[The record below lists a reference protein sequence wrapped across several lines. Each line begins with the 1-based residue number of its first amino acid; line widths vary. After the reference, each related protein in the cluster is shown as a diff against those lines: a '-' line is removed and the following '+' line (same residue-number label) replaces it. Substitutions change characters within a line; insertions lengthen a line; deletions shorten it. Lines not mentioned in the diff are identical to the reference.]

1 MGTPHTA
8 NLSALSCS
16 VDAVGE
22 AVDRLEAVLPPRED
36 SKVLV
41 DFLEDDLREGL
52 EAIAE
57 VDAHFTDLL
66 DTLRSDRLSPIT
78 LLEAADDYRVLSRLE
93 YLTVVVAQ
101 MRRRLSQAA
110 GKLKNG

>member
-1 MGTPHTA
+1 MATSCSA
-8 NLSALSCS
+8 NLSALSFS

-22 AVDRLEAVLPPRED
+22 AVDRLEAALPKRED
-36 SKVLV
+36 TVVLA

-52 EAIAE
+52 DAIAE
-57 VDAHFTDLL
+57 VEAHFTDLL

-78 LLEAADDYRVLSRLE
+78 LLEASDDYRVLNRLE
-93 YLTVVVAQ
+93 YLMVVVAQ

-110 GKLKNG
+110 GKLRNG

>member
-1 MGTPHTA
+1 MATPHA
-8 NLSALSCS
+8 ASLSALSHS

-22 AVDRLEAVLPPRED
+22 AVDRLEAVLPKRED
-36 SKVLV
+36 SVVVV

-52 EAIAE
+52 EAVAE
-57 VDAHFTDLL
+57 VEAHFTDLL

-78 LLEAADDYRVLSRLE
+78 LLEAADDYRVLNRLE

>member
-1 MGTPHTA
+1 MATPQTA
-8 NLSALSCS
+8 TLSALSHS

-22 AVDRLEAVLPPRED
+22 AVERLENVLPQRED
-36 SKVLV
+36 SAVLV
-41 DFLEDDLREGL
+41 DFLEDDLRQGL
-52 EAIAE
+52 DAIAE

-93 YLTVVVAQ
+93 YLMVVVAQ

>member
-1 MGTPHTA
+1 MATTHVA
-8 NLSALSCS
+8 NLSALSHS
-16 VDAVGE
+16 VDSVGE
-22 AVDRLEAVLPPRED
+22 AVDRLEAALPKRED
-36 SKVLV
+36 SVVLA

-52 EAIAE
+52 EAVAE
-57 VDAHFTDLL
+57 VEAHFTDLL

-78 LLEAADDYRVLSRLE
+78 LLEASDDFRVLNRLE

-101 MRRRLSQAA
+101 VRRRLSQAA